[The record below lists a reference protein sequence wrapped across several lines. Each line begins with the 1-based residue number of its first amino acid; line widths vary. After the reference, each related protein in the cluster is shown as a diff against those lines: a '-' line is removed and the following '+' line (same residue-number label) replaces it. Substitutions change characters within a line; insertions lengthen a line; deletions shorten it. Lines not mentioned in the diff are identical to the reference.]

1 MTHRI
6 MAVPAG
12 RPQQVMAGCYRDAMR
27 SGSALLLLAALLTT
41 GCLSLSNR
49 YRQTTAQHT
58 GQDLPYRVT
67 ADGVVDDKHRL
78 DIWSP
83 ATVPPGGA
91 PVVIFVHGGYW
102 RAGDRHYFEPVVGLY
117 GNVGVALAEQGI
129 VAVIPSYRLFPEATS
144 PEQQLDD
151 IADVIKTTRRI
162 IRDHGGDPSRIVLSG
177 HSAGGHLAAL
187 LATKPGALSSRGLPD
202 DALVGA
208 APISGIYDVVTS
220 AENADPPE
228 LKAEL
233 WDPFFGPP
241 EQKLA
246 ASSLQHFGVA
256 AHPPMLF
263 VIGEHD
269 FKNCLRDHKNAE
281 KAFADRAPDRASFHF
296 VKGNTHEDMV
306 LEIGTPADEVTPAL
320 AAFVH
325 RVAAR

>member
-1 MTHRI
+1 
-6 MAVPAG
+6 
-12 RPQQVMAGCYRDAMR
+12 MR
-27 SGSALLLLAALLTT
+27 VCVALLFVTVLAT

-49 YRQTTAQHT
+49 YRETTAQHT
-58 GQDLPYRVT
+58 GHDLPYRVR

-117 GNVGVALAEQGI
+117 GNVGVALAERGI

-151 IADVIKTTRRI
+151 IAEVIKTTRRVV
-162 IRDHGGDPSRIVLSG
+162 RDHGGDPSRIVLSG
-177 HSAGGHLAAL
+177 HSAGGHLVAL
-187 LATKPGALSSRGLPD
+187 LATKPGALSSRELPED
-202 DALVGA
+202 VLAGV

-220 AENADPPE
+220 ADNANPPE
-228 LKAEL
+228 LKSEL
-233 WDPFFGPP
+233 WDPFFGSTD
-241 EQKLA
+241 QKLA
-246 ASSLQHFGVA
+246 ASSLQHFGVT
-256 AHPPMLF
+256 AHAPMLF

-269 FKNCLRDHKNAE
+269 FKNCRRDHENAE

-296 VKGNTHEDMV
+296 IAGNTHEDMV

-320 AAFVH
+320 AAFVQ
-325 RVAAR
+325 RVTSR